1 MTIGSYGN
9 LSKEGGENLVL
20 KVALCF
26 SNKGSKGNNLTCGVQ
41 NRRSDARRNSSIEV
55 KGMKR
60 AFLFTILLA
69 GVLMVAPA
77 MSQAG
82 CGGNYG
88 CPPTAT
94 EGSAET
100 QAFEN
105 ISVEYGQSAGVQDIN
120 QVTFKTEA
128 VKSYEIEGNASGSI
142 HTNPDILAFGNLSG
156 KITETISNST
166 SVSCVDATVNTMNGN
181 VAMVSDAGA
190 SAASIDLAGAS
201 SSAGNSG
208 LVTQTQ
214 VLPFANGGVGTQF
227 ATVSGFTK
235 VEASAGN

>member
-1 MTIGSYGN
+1 M
-9 LSKEGGENLVL
+9 K
-20 KVALCF
+20 
-26 SNKGSKGNNLTCGVQ
+26 KG
-41 NRRSDARRNSSIEV
+41 
-55 KGMKR
+55 
-60 AFLFTILLA
+60 FLFTILLA

-77 MSQAG
+77 MSQACGFFG
-82 CGGNYG
+82 CY
-88 CPPTAT
+88 

-156 KITETISNST
+156 KVTETTSNSI

>member
-1 MTIGSYGN
+1 MLYVLATKAAKATT
-9 LSKEGGENLVL
+9 LLVVFRTDVLTREGIL
-20 KVALCF
+20 
-26 SNKGSKGNNLTCGVQ
+26 
-41 NRRSDARRNSSIEV
+41 IEV
-55 KGMKR
+55 KDMKKVI
-60 AFLFTILLA
+60 LTVLLA
-69 GVLMVAPA
+69 GVLMVGAPA
-77 MSQAG
+77 MSQA
-82 CGGNYG
+82 CDRFN
-88 CPPTAT
+88 CTPQVTPT

-156 KITETISNST
+156 KITETTSNST

-190 SAASIDLAGAS
+190 SAANIYLAGAS

-214 VLPFANGGVGTQF
+214 VLPFANGGVGNQF

>member
-1 MTIGSYGN
+1 M
-9 LSKEGGENLVL
+9 K
-20 KVALCF
+20 KVI
-26 SNKGSKGNNLTCGVQ
+26 LTV
-41 NRRSDARRNSSIEV
+41 
-55 KGMKR
+55 
-60 AFLFTILLA
+60 LLA
-69 GVLMVAPA
+69 GVLMVGAPA

-82 CGGNYG
+82 CGGSFG

-156 KITETISNST
+156 KITETTSNST